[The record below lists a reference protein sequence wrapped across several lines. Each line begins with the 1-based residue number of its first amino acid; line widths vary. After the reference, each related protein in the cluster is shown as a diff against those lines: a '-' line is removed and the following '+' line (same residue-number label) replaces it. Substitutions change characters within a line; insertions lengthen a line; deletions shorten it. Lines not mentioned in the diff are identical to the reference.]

1 MERKEAQVRIEE
13 LIREIKRHNELYYNQ
28 DSPEIDDAE
37 YDALTRELRA
47 LESEFPEL
55 AREDSPSLHVGGSP
69 SSSFAPVVH
78 AVPLES
84 LQDAFEAEEIL
95 DFDRRVQETIDAPVY
110 VVEPK
115 IDGLSV
121 SLEYR
126 DGEFFRGATRGDGV
140 VGEDVSENLRTIRSI
155 PKKLKNFQRNL
166 TVRGEVYLSK
176 ESFSELLERQEER
189 GEKAFKNPRN
199 AAAGSLRQKKSAVT
213 RERKLD
219 IFIFNL
225 QQGEA
230 LRLNSHTEALDF
242 LCSEG
247 FAVSPSYRTFG
258 SIEEVMDEIEAIG
271 RARDTLSY
279 SIDGA
284 VVKVNDFE
292 ARERLGST
300 AKYPKW
306 AVAFKYPPEE
316 KETVLREVEINVG
329 RTGVLTPTGV
339 FDPILLAGTTVSR
352 ATLHNA
358 DFIEEKGIC
367 IGDTVLLRK
376 AGDIIPEVVRVV
388 RHGEPSEPYTLPTR
402 CPSCGSRVERLE
414 GEAALRCGNTAC
426 PAQLE
431 RNLIHFASRDAMDIE
446 GLGPAVIHQLIGEGL
461 LRSPDDLYSLKPEQL
476 TALERMGEKSAQNLA
491 EAIAASKEN
500 PLYRLIYALG
510 IRNIGLAAAKLL
522 CKYFPS
528 IEKIAGADEEELS
541 AIPGFGKVMAER
553 VVLYFSLEETGCLL
567 ERLAARGVNREAD
580 EEKQAE
586 DLAGKSF
593 VLTGTLPNLVRSEA
607 QAMIEARGGKVS
619 GSVSG
624 KTNYVVAGESA
635 GSKLTKAQTL
645 GIPVL
650 TEEEFLR
657 LLEEPAGSGE

>member
-1 MERKEAQVRIEE
+1 MERKEAQRRIEE
-13 LIREIKRHNELYYNQ
+13 LIQEIKRHNELYYNQ

-95 DFDRRVQETIDAPVY
+95 DFDRRVRETIDAPVY

-126 DGEFFRGATRGDGV
+126 DGEFFRGATRGDGI
-140 VGEDVSENLRTIRSI
+140 VGEDVTENLRTIRSI
-155 PKKLKNFQRNL
+155 PKKLKNFQGNL

-176 ESFSELLERQEER
+176 ESFAELLERQEER
-189 GEKAFKNPRN
+189 GEKSFKNPRN

-225 QQGEA
+225 QQGES
-230 LRLNSHTEALDF
+230 LRLNSHTESLDF
-242 LCSEG
+242 LRGEG
-247 FAVSPSYRTFG
+247 FIVSPSYRTFG

-376 AGDIIPEVVRVV
+376 AGDIIPEVVHVV

-491 EAIAASKEN
+491 GAIAASREN

-528 IEKIAGADEEELS
+528 VEKIARAAEEELS

-553 VVLYFSLEETGCLL
+553 VVLYFSLDETGRLL

-586 DLAGKSF
+586 DLAGKTF

>member
-1 MERKEAQVRIEE
+1 MERKAAQARIEE
-13 LIREIKRHNELYYNQ
+13 LIRTIKRHNDLYYNQ
-28 DSPEIDDAE
+28 DRPEIDDAD
-37 YDALTRELRA
+37 YDALTRALRA
-47 LESEFPEL
+47 LEADFPEL
-55 AREDSPSLHVGGSP
+55 MREDSPSLHVGGSP

-78 AVPLES
+78 GVPMES
-84 LQDAFEAEEIL
+84 LQDGFEAGEIL
-95 DFDRRVQETIDAPVY
+95 DFDRRVRAVIENPVY

-126 DGEFFRGATRGDGV
+126 DGAFFRGATRGDGI
-140 VGEDVSENLRTIRSI
+140 VGEDVTENLRTVRSI
-155 PKKLKNFQRNL
+155 PKKLKSFQGHL

-176 ESFSELLERQEER
+176 ESFEELLERQEER

-199 AAAGSLRQKKSAVT
+199 AAAGSLRQKQSAVT
-213 RERKLD
+213 RERTLD
-219 IFIFNL
+219 IFVFNL
-225 QQGEA
+225 QQAEE
-230 LRLNSHTEALDF
+230 LRLDSHTESLDF
-242 LCSEG
+242 LREEG
-247 FAVSPSYRTFG
+247 FAVSPSYHTFG
-258 SIEEVMDEIEAIG
+258 SIEGVMAEIEAIG
-271 RARDTLSY
+271 RSRNTLSY
-279 SIDGA
+279 AIDGA
-284 VVKVNDFE
+284 VVKVNEFH
-292 ARERLGST
+292 ARESLGST

-306 AVAFKYPPEE
+306 AIAFKYPPEE

-339 FDPILLAGTTVSR
+339 FDPLLLAGTTVSR

-358 DFIEEKGIC
+358 DFIEEKKIC

-388 RHGEPSEPYTLPTR
+388 HHGETSVPYTLPSV

-426 PAQLE
+426 PAQLA

-461 LRSPDDLYSLKPEQL
+461 LRSPDDLYLLKPEQL
-476 TALERMGEKSAQNLA
+476 TALERMGDKSAQNLT
-491 EAIAASKEN
+491 EAIAASREN

-522 CKYFPS
+522 CKHFPS
-528 IEKIAGADEEELS
+528 VEKIGQATGEELS
-541 AIPGFGKVMAER
+541 AIPGFGKIMAER
-553 VVLYFSLEETGCLL
+553 VLLYFSLKETQHLL
-567 ERLAARGVNREAD
+567 ERLSACGVNVKGN
-580 EEKQAE
+580 EETHTE
-586 DLAGKSF
+586 DLEGKTF
-593 VLTGTLPNLVRSEA
+593 VLTGTLPNLTRSEA

-619 GSVSG
+619 GSVSW
-624 KTNYVVAGESA
+624 KTNYVVAGESS
-635 GSKLTKAQTL
+635 GSKLTKAQAL

-650 TEEEFLR
+650 TEENFLE
-657 LLEEPAGSGE
+657 LLKEDSRTA